1 MNDIFIVI
9 IIIAITIAA
18 CTLIFLAAHLFIKA
32 FKDEG
37 RSSEIQGQALTHL
50 CDCDAGSG
58 KTNRYYHAVSCR
70 YRQTLEDNL

>member
-9 IIIAITIAA
+9 MVIAISVAA
-18 CTLIFLAAHLFIKA
+18 CTLIFLAVHLFIKA
-32 FKDEG
+32 FEDGG
-37 RSSEIQGQALTHL
+37 RRTAIQGQSLTHL

-70 YRQTLEDNL
+70 YRRTLEDNL